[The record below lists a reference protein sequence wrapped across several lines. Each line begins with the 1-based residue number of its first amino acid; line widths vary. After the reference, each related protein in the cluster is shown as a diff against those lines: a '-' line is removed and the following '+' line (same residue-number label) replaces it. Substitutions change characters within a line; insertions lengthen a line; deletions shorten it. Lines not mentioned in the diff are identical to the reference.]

1 MRRITA
7 VLVLGGILMLFAAQV
22 FLQESEKEI
31 LFSKKRQIEKE
42 IELTN
47 KLLEDTRSKKSN
59 TINELKLY
67 RSKLIQRNRLIEQ
80 LGNEISRLDEEVLSN
95 QKTLESLKKDLVKV
109 KREYANL
116 IYHAFK
122 NRNANLNFMYL
133 LASDDI
139 NQFYIRFKYLQQYKE
154 YRYKQVELIKKLN
167 LVIELKIVELVQK
180 RREKTDLINKELAER
195 ATLINETKQTDRI
208 VTVLSKKE
216 EDLKKELRQK
226 EKIAKKLEK
235 EIEDVI
241 MSEAKRSRFDALT
254 PGDKIISN
262 DFSKN
267 MGRLPWPTEQ
277 GVITDRYGE
286 HPHPVIKNLLVRN
299 NGIDISTVKGSRART
314 IFEGEVSKIF
324 SIKGA
329 NTTVI
334 IRHGNFYT
342 VYHNIVNVTVK
353 VGEAVSLNQFLG
365 DVYSDPESNETIL
378 HLEIWKE
385 LEKQNPEKWLSE

>member
-241 MSEAKRSRFDALT
+241 KSEAKRSRFDALT

>member
-80 LGNEISRLDEEVLSN
+80 LGNEISRLDEEILSN

-241 MSEAKRSRFDALT
+241 KSEAKRSRFDALT